1 MREKKKGKKGRE
13 MQKIT
18 VIVTEFLNF
27 GIEMNAGSSNHRC
40 AIGLANK
47 HKYGRNYILS
57 A

>member
-1 MREKKKGKKGRE
+1 MREKRGKRDVRCKNS
-13 MQKIT
+13 T

-27 GIEMNAGSSNHRC
+27 GMEMNAGSSNRGR
-40 AIGLANK
+40 AIGLANR